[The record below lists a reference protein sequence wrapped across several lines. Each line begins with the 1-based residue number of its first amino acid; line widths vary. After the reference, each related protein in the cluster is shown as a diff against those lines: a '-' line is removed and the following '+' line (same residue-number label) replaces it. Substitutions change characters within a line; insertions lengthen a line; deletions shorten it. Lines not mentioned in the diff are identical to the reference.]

1 MKKPPVVHL
10 HIKNKCSEYIVTY
23 LVEEVEDVKQK
34 LEGIE
39 EKSCPSQLLA

>member
-1 MKKPPVVHL
+1 M
-10 HIKNKCSEYIVTY
+10 VTY

-34 LEGIE
+34 LEDIE